1 MPKTR
6 KIRRIFRGH
15 IKEKDCGSQT
25 DIISNLN
32 PEARNKVCNIIDKLS
47 GIVMSTSIEIGE
59 GQRDNFSDFQAL
71 YVKSMSE
78 FTLKKIGIDSLIV
91 NDTDDPLARINKQ
104 LQSQIYKYLSLLLG
118 RTYKSNVVELPGV
131 SLFDICNGNGQN
143 LIESIN
149 RFKKHSNSQDCELVF
164 KHMSPKSK
172 GSVVN
177 YLDADIIRRF
187 KKSIVLSPDA
197 QSRILDDDEL
207 EDTFKVIDFAE
218 NNIYDK
224 FGLID
229 AINIIKKTDF
239 NFSELDDQAINS
251 IQCLLISYETLLSR
265 IIKTFIEQYS
275 NYKNDM
281 NSNNQVT
288 IDLEFLYT
296 LVNDSFKDLFDSL
309 SKQVKS
315 LSKKIEM
322 HIQLIKALESHKQ
335 KNEVSEIDD
344 QLKIAYTK
352 LNKLKVD
359 LKELESIKS
368 ELKKVYEKINA
379 NEASILEIIFEVYRG
394 ILQNS
399 VKIKQRNIF
408 LNNIKELLTALGYD
422 NIDDI
427 INTYTAMGMEDGP
440 FTNVNYDYSSTSAND
455 NTSPTAS
462 DFIATNKWGKKVVL
476 SGLAGAIIVGAVA
489 SPAAASESGQH
500 DTADFASTLLTQEQV
515 IGRVVN
521 TYIYDQGGFVPLDVN
536 GALTRPSDEKP
547 KIKTASVATQNSLDD
562 ITSAIGAIVNI
573 ATGESEP
580 VKPESEPVKIGKPL
594 PNKPKVGHSQSEG
607 NVTINLQPP
616 KTAKEAVPDTVF
628 VDSLLAT
635 QATLKAE
642 KIKANVT
649 EAIVAKSLEQAMQHF
664 KNYFNDT
671 TIQDTNPN
679 SFKTPAPVLKDTAG
693 KINTIFKKIDPSKLD
708 DAQAQTLFST
718 KLYSMV
724 ASLSI
729 YNGHSV
735 KDTIQSLT
743 GTPYEQYKTILDQ
756 INNAIVNAPIP
767 VEAKIQLAKQIGW
780 QSKSTTGDNYGVIVD
795 NRPINVDPEYANA
808 QIYVIQEINKLAE
821 AVIATVNPSPEQT
834 PPSNPEQPGSQ
845 APSPEQTPPS
855 NPELVNRANATHI
868 GDSIAVGLS
877 GANTGNNQEIINQL
891 KVGAN
896 PAVVLGFIQNI
907 DESLLKDKEV
917 VLSTG
922 ILNNTRM
929 INKIPEQLDT
939 LKQRGVVR
947 VLVAGTSKDD
957 LNNQLV
963 AKLIDI
969 NNKYPDFI
977 QFMGKFEPA
986 QDGVHPKSYNDYADN
1001 KVDFMPV
1008 AQPAPDPNTPNPENT
1023 PSPEITP
1030 QQKALDSL
1038 KASNDNYWKHVGLGL
1053 EFLINNGYT
1062 LEQAQ
1067 GVMGVLSQE
1076 SAGTLDPNQKQI
1088 GGGPGRGIA
1097 QWSVDQRWVYLQ
1109 EFAKNRNLNHLDYMT
1124 QMMFVVHELDT
1135 EPGYGKSEL
1144 LKTKTVHEAVEVF
1157 TNKFEKPGEPHM
1169 DQRKEHANKIVSKYN
1184 ELAGVGTA
1192 PQPEAPS
1199 GQPSGESINNYNLPE
1214 SGGRTITLQNGNK
1227 LDIPQKIGN
1236 WYYWS
1241 QWDSEWGSKPYTSTG
1256 NETQTMRSSAC
1267 GPSSYSIV
1275 ASSLLNKAILPIDI
1289 ANRSVADGFRTADD
1303 GTDHRMFGEYAP
1315 KDGLQ
1320 MHNLNKDFNEIKKY
1334 IEEGGMVI
1342 VNGKDSIDSTP
1353 ATSGGHFYV
1362 IAGVTS
1368 DGKFIV
1374 LDPNSISKTRTA
1386 WDANTILS
1394 ANQGFIKGFKK
1405 A

>member
-6 KIRRIFRGH
+6 KIRSIFRGH
-15 IKEKDCGSQT
+15 KNEIDYDSQT
-25 DIISNLN
+25 EVIRNLN
-32 PEARNKVCNIIDKLS
+32 PEARNNVCNIIYKLS
-47 GIVMSTSIEIGE
+47 DIVIITSTELSV

-71 YVKSMSE
+71 YVKSMSD
-78 FTLKKIGIDSLIV
+78 FTHNKIGIDSLIV
-91 NDTDDPLARINKQ
+91 NDNDDPLARINKQ
-104 LQSQIYKYLSLLLG
+104 LQAQIFKYLSLLLG
-118 RTYKSNVVELPGV
+118 RTYKSNVFELPGV
-131 SLFDICNGNGQN
+131 SLFDICNGNGQD

-149 RFKKHSNSQDCELVF
+149 RFKKHSKSKDCELVF
-164 KHMSPKSK
+164 ENISPKSK
-172 GSVVN
+172 GRVVN
-177 YLDADIIRRF
+177 YLDDAIIRRF

-197 QSRILDDDEL
+197 QSRVLDDSEL
-207 EDTFKVIDFAE
+207 EDAFKVIDFAE

-229 AINIIKKTDF
+229 AINIIKKTDY
-239 NFSELDDQAINS
+239 NFSELDDRVINS

-275 NYKNDM
+275 NYKNDK
-281 NSNNQVT
+281 NSNNQAIT
-288 IDLEFLYT
+288 DLEFLYT

-309 SKQVKS
+309 SKQVRDMS
-315 LSKKIEM
+315 AKIEN
-322 HIQLIKALESHKQ
+322 HKNLIKVLKSQTQEDEDSVF
-335 KNEVSEIDD
+335 ND
-344 QLKIAYTK
+344 QLKIAYNK

-359 LKELESIKS
+359 LKELELFKY
-368 ELKKVYEKINA
+368 ELNKVYEKINA
-379 NEASILEIIFEVYRG
+379 NEASIIEIIFEVYRG

-427 INTYTAMGMEDGP
+427 IQSYIAMDMEDGP
-440 FTNVNYDYSSTSAND
+440 FNSDDDTPSNSEHEETPASSGYT
-455 NTSPTAS
+455 
-462 DFIATNKWGKKVVL
+462 ATNKWGKKIVL
-476 SGLAGAIIVGAVA
+476 STLTGAIIVGAVA
-489 SPAAASESGQH
+489 SPAAASEKGKYN
-500 DTADFASTLLTQEQV
+500 TADFASTLPTQEQG
-515 IGRVVN
+515 IGRVAN
-521 TYIYDQGGFVPLDVN
+521 TYIYDQGGFVPFGVN
-536 GALTRPSDEKP
+536 GALTRPSDD
-547 KIKTASVATQNSLDD
+547 KIIVTASVATNPIDK
-562 ITSAIGAIVNI
+562 ITNVIGAIVDKTI
-573 ATGESEP
+573 GESVPTKTEP
-580 VKPESEPVKIGKPL
+580 KPVNIGNPL
-594 PNKPKVGHSQSEG
+594 PDKPKVGSSQSEG
-607 NVTINLQPP
+607 IVTINLEPP
-616 KTAKEAVPDTVF
+616 ETTKIAEPDTVF
-628 VDSLLAT
+628 VDSLLAS

-642 KIKANVT
+642 KIKSSVAQT
-649 EAIVAKSLEQAMQHF
+649 IEAKSLEQAIQHF
-664 KNYFNDT
+664 KNYFNET

-693 KINTIFKKIDPSKLD
+693 KLNTIFKNIDVSKLD
-708 DAQAQTLFST
+708 DAKAQALFST

-724 ASLSI
+724 ASLAI
-729 YNGHSV
+729 YNGHSI

-743 GTPYEQYKTILDQ
+743 GTPYEQYKTSLEQ

-767 VEAKIQLAKQIGW
+767 VETKIQLAKQIGW
-780 QSKSTTGDNYGVIVD
+780 QSKSTTGDNYGVIVG
-795 NRPINVDPEYANA
+795 NRPLNVDPEYANS
-808 QIYVIQEINKLAE
+808 QIYLIQEINKITE
-821 AVIATVNPSPEQT
+821 AVNAIANPGPEQTPPNNPEQPGSQTPSPEQT
-834 PPSNPEQPGSQ
+834 PPN
-845 APSPEQTPPS
+845 
-855 NPELVNRANATHI
+855 NPELVNRAIATHI

-877 GANTGNNQEIINQL
+877 GANTGNSKEIINQL

-907 DESLLKDKEV
+907 DESLLKDKEI

-922 ILNNTRM
+922 FLNNTSM

-957 LNNQLV
+957 LNNLLV

-969 NNKYPDFI
+969 NNKYPNFI

-986 QDGVHPKSYNDYADN
+986 QDGVHPKSYKEYADD

-1008 AQPAPDPNTPNPENT
+1008 AQTTPDPNAPAPEVK
-1023 PSPEITP
+1023 PH
-1030 QQKALDSL
+1030 QKAIDSL
-1038 KASNDNYWKHVGLGL
+1038 KASNETYWKHVGIGL
-1053 EFLINNGYT
+1053 EFLMNEGYS

-1076 SAGTLDPNQKQI
+1076 SGGTLDPNQKQK

-1097 QWSVDQRWVYLQ
+1097 QWSVNERWVYLQ
-1109 EFAKNRNLNHLDYMT
+1109 EFAKNRQLNHLDFMT
-1124 QMMFVVHELDT
+1124 QMMFVDHELDKD
-1135 EPGYGKSEL
+1135 PGYGKAEL
-1144 LKTKTVHEAVEVF
+1144 QKTKTVHEAVEVF
-1157 TNKFEKPGEPHM
+1157 TNKFERPGKPHW
-1169 DQRKEHANKIVSKYN
+1169 DQRKEHSNNIVSKYN

-1192 PQPEAPS
+1192 PQPEAP
-1199 GQPSGESINNYNLPE
+1199 ESINNYNLPE
-1214 SGGRTITLQNGNK
+1214 SGIRTITLENGNK

-1241 QWDSEWGSKPYTSTG
+1241 QWDSEWGSQPYTSTG
-1256 NETQTMRSSAC
+1256 NKNQTMRSSAC
-1267 GPSSYSIV
+1267 GPSSYAIV
-1275 ASSLLNKAILPIDI
+1275 ASSLLNKEILPIDI
-1289 ANRSVADGFRTADD
+1289 ANKSVADGFRTADD
-1303 GTDHRMFGEYAP
+1303 GTDHRMFGDYAQ
-1315 KDGLQ
+1315 KDGLR

-1334 IEEGGMVI
+1334 IEEGGTVI

-1368 DGKFIV
+1368 EGKFIV

-1386 WDANTILS
+1386 WDPNTILS

-1405 A
+1405 G